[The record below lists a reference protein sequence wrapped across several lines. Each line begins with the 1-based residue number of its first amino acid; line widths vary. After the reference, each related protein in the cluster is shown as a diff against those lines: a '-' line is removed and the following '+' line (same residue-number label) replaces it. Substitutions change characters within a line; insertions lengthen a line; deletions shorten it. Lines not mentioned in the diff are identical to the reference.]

1 MKRGNNTNH
10 MFRLEFGVF
19 QMTKQVQKQKD
30 KSDLSDLGGL
40 FRASNIFLTQASR
53 TRKAILNQSK
63 QLEDFYQ
70 LLHDVKK
77 RRKVV
82 HVTGM
87 GRSGRAVEFF
97 ADLLKDLG
105 FKVSIIGRTL
115 ALPVTV
121 DDVVI
126 AFSGSGKTSTTVAN
140 VGVCVDGGARIVVL
154 TQNEKS
160 RLGRLA
166 DICLLVPKSK
176 KIVEEP
182 EIIETDKEYV
192 MALSQIPAEMRS
204 SLTPMGT
211 LFELSAL
218 LVSIG
223 LTGMIRSEKDAARAF
238 QSTVDTVISNVEKAV
253 QNMMRNKEAQKDI
266 IKVMKLFID
275 LSPASTKKVFWIGAG
290 LSGIV
295 ASMHAMRFQHLGF
308 NIHLQDDWRFRKK
321 NDILV
326 VISGSGS
333 TPFTN
338 GFVADASKEKMLTV
352 GFTSKPQSE
361 FGKKIKNLVNVPG
374 RIDPDSWY
382 NRLSEAKPFI
392 ETQFEF
398 TVAVVIE
405 SIIAQLAIHKGITET
420 EMKGRHANI
429 E

>member
-1 MKRGNNTNH
+1 
-10 MFRLEFGVF
+10 
-19 QMTKQVQKQKD
+19 
-30 KSDLSDLGGL
+30 
-40 FRASNIFLTQASR
+40 IFLTHVSKS
-53 TRKAILNQSK
+53 RKAVLNQVEPF
-63 QLEDFYQ
+63 LAFND
-70 LLHDVKK
+70 LLHETKKK
-77 RRKVV
+77 RKIV

-105 FKVSIIGRTL
+105 YKVSIIGRTL
-115 ALPVTV
+115 ALPVSK
-121 DDVVI
+121 DDVIV
-126 AFSGSGKTSTTVAN
+126 AFSGSGKTATTVAN
-140 VGVCVDGGARIVVL
+140 VSVCVDGGAKIVVL
-154 TQNEKS
+154 TQNPQS

-176 KIVEEP
+176 KLFEEP
-182 EIIETDKEYV
+182 DIIETDKDYV
-192 MALSQIPAEMRS
+192 MASSQISEEMKS
-204 SLTPMGT
+204 SLSPMGT

-223 LTGMIRSEKDAARAF
+223 LTGMLRSDKDPMRAF
-238 QSTVDTVISNVEKAV
+238 QSTMDTVISNAEKAV
-253 QNMMRNKEAQKDI
+253 SEIVKNKKIQNDV
-266 IKVMKLFID
+266 IKVLELFVG

-326 VISGSGS
+326 AISGSGS
-333 TPFTN
+333 TPYTN
-338 GFVADASKEKMLTV
+338 GFVDEAKKKNILTV
-352 GFTSKPQSE
+352 GFTSIASSD
-361 FGKKIKNLVNVPG
+361 FGNKIDKLVIVPG
-374 RIDPDSWY
+374 RLDPESWY
-382 NRLSEAKPFI
+382 NRMSEAKPFI

-398 TVAVVIE
+398 AVAVVIE

>member
-1 MKRGNNTNH
+1 
-10 MFRLEFGVF
+10 
-19 QMTKQVQKQKD
+19 MTKQFQKQKD
-30 KSDLSDLGGL
+30 EPNLNDLSGL
-40 FRASNIFLTQASR
+40 IRASNIFLVQASR
-53 TRKAILNQSK
+53 TRKAILNQNEK
-63 QLEDFYQ
+63 
-70 LLHDVKK
+70 LLALYDLLREAKK
-77 RRKVV
+77 KKNVV

-87 GRSGRAVEFF
+87 GRSGRAGEFF

-105 FKVSIIGRTL
+105 YKVSIIGRTL
-115 ALPVTV
+115 ALPVQL
-121 DDVVI
+121 DDIVI

-154 TQNEKS
+154 TQNEMS

-166 DICLLVPKSK
+166 DISLLVPKSRK
-176 KIVEEP
+176 VTEEQEP
-182 EIIETDKEYV
+182 IETDKDYV
-192 MALSQIPAEMRS
+192 LALSQIPAEMRS
-204 SLTPMGT
+204 SLSPMGT

-223 LTGMIRSEKDAARAF
+223 LTGMLRNEKDPIRAF
-238 QSTVDTVISNVEKAV
+238 QSTLDTVISNAEKAV
-253 QNMMRNKEAQKDI
+253 QEIAKKKDTQADI
-266 IKVMKLFID
+266 IRVLKLFID
-275 LSPASTKKVFWIGAG
+275 LSPASPKKVFWIGAG
-290 LSGIV
+290 LSGII

-338 GFVADASKEKMLTV
+338 GFVDEATKKQMAIV
-352 GFTSKPQSE
+352 GFTSITDSE
-361 FGKKIKNLVNVPG
+361 FGSKIKKLVRVPG
-374 RIDPDSWY
+374 RLDPDSWY
-382 NRLSEAKPFI
+382 NRLSESKPFI

-398 TVAVVIE
+398 AVAVVIE
-405 SIIAQLAIHKGITET
+405 SIIAQLAIHKGITEK

>member
-1 MKRGNNTNH
+1 
-10 MFRLEFGVF
+10 
-19 QMTKQVQKQKD
+19 MTKQVQKQKD
-30 KSDLSDLGGL
+30 EPNLNDLSGL
-40 FRASNIFLTQASR
+40 IRASNIFLVQASR
-53 TRKAILNQSK
+53 TRKAILNQDEK
-63 QLEDFYQ
+63 LMAIYD
-70 LLHDVKK
+70 LLREAKK
-77 RRKVV
+77 NRNVV

-87 GRSGRAVEFF
+87 GRSGRAGEFF

-105 FKVSIIGRTL
+105 YKVSIIGRTL
-115 ALPVTV
+115 ALPVQV
-121 DDVVI
+121 DDIVI

-154 TQNEKS
+154 TQNEIS

-166 DICLLVPKSK
+166 DIALLVPKSK
-176 KIVEEP
+176 KIIEEQ
-182 EIIETDKEYV
+182 EAIETDKDYV
-192 MALSQIPAEMRS
+192 FDLSQLPAEMRS
-204 SLTPMGT
+204 SLSPMGT

-223 LTGMIRSEKDAARAF
+223 LTGMLRSEKDPIRAF
-238 QSTVDTVISNVEKAV
+238 QSTLDTVISNAEKAV
-253 QNMMRNKEAQKDI
+253 QEIVKKKNTQEDI
-266 IKVMKLFID
+266 IRVLKLFID
-275 LSPASTKKVFWIGAG
+275 LSPASPKKVFWIGAG
-290 LSGIV
+290 LSGII

-338 GFVADASKEKMLTV
+338 GFVDEATKKQMAIV
-352 GFTSKPQSE
+352 GFTSITDSE
-361 FGKKIKNLVNVPG
+361 FGSKIKKLVRVPG
-374 RIDPDSWY
+374 RLDPDSWF
-382 NRLSEAKPFI
+382 NRLSESKPFI

-398 TVAVVIE
+398 AVAVVIE
-405 SIIAQLAIHKGITET
+405 SIIAQLAVHKGITET

>member
-1 MKRGNNTNH
+1 
-10 MFRLEFGVF
+10 
-19 QMTKQVQKQKD
+19 MTKNIQKQND
-30 KSDLSDLGGL
+30 EPNLNDLSGL
-40 FRASNIFLTQASR
+40 IRASNIFLAQASK
-53 TRKAILNQSK
+53 TRKAVLNQSEK
-63 QLEDFYQ
+63 LLALYDLLLEA
-70 LLHDVKK
+70 KK
-77 RRKVV
+77 KFNVI

-97 ADLLKDLG
+97 ADLLKDLD
-105 FKVSIIGRTL
+105 FRVSIIGQTL
-115 ALPVTV
+115 ALPVQN
-121 DDVVI
+121 DDIVI

-154 TQNEKS
+154 TQNEMS

-166 DICLLVPKSK
+166 DISLLVPKSK
-176 KIVEEP
+176 KIIEEQ
-182 EIIETDKEYV
+182 EAIETNKDYV
-192 MALSQIPAEMRS
+192 LVLSQISAEMRS
-204 SLTPMGT
+204 SLSPMGT

-223 LTGMIRSEKDAARAF
+223 LTGMLRSEKDPIRVF
-238 QSTVDTVISNVEKAV
+238 QSTLDTVISNAEKAV
-253 QNMMRNKEAQKDI
+253 QEIVKSSKTQQDV
-266 IKVMKLFID
+266 IKILKVFID
-275 LSPASTKKVFWIGAG
+275 LSSASSKKVFWIGAG
-290 LSGIV
+290 LSGII

-326 VISGSGS
+326 AISGSGS

-338 GFVADASKEKMLTV
+338 GFVDEAIKKRMITV
-352 GFTSKPQSE
+352 GFTSKTNSD
-361 FGKKIKNLVNVPG
+361 FGSKIQNLVLVPG
-374 RIDPDSWY
+374 RLDPDSWY

-398 TVAVVIE
+398 AVAVVVE
-405 SIIAQLAIHKGITET
+405 SIIAQLAIHKGITEK

>member
-1 MKRGNNTNH
+1 KS
-10 MFRLEFGVF
+10 
-19 QMTKQVQKQKD
+19 KD
-30 KSDLSDLGGL
+30 QPNLKDLTGL
-40 FRASNIFLTQASR
+40 IRASNIFLTHVSKS
-53 TRKAILNQSK
+53 RKAVLNQVEPF
-63 QLEDFYQ
+63 LAFND
-70 LLHDVKK
+70 LLHETKKK
-77 RRKVV
+77 RKIV

-105 FKVSIIGRTL
+105 YKVSIIGRTL
-115 ALPVTV
+115 ALPVSK
-121 DDVVI
+121 DDVIV
-126 AFSGSGKTSTTVAN
+126 AFSGSGKTATTVAN
-140 VGVCVDGGARIVVL
+140 VGVCVDGGAKIVVL
-154 TQNEKS
+154 TQNPQS

-176 KIVEEP
+176 KIAEEP
-182 EIIETDKEYV
+182 DIIETDKDYV
-192 MALSQIPAEMRS
+192 MASSQISEEMKS
-204 SLTPMGT
+204 SLSPMGT

-223 LTGMIRSEKDAARAF
+223 LTGMLRSEKDSMRAF
-238 QSTVDTVISNVEKAV
+238 QSTMDTVISNAEKAV
-253 QNMMRNKEAQKDI
+253 SEIAKNKKIQNDV
-266 IKVMKLFID
+266 IKVLELFVG

-326 VISGSGS
+326 AISGSGS
-333 TPFTN
+333 TPYTN
-338 GFVADASKEKMLTV
+338 GFVDEAKKKNILTI
-352 GFTSKPQSE
+352 GFTSIASSD
-361 FGKKIKNLVNVPG
+361 FGNKIDKLVIVPG
-374 RIDPDSWY
+374 RLDPESWY
-382 NRLSEAKPFI
+382 NRMSEAKPFI

-398 TVAVVIE
+398 AVAVVIE

>member
-1 MKRGNNTNH
+1 M
-10 MFRLEFGVF
+10 V
-19 QMTKQVQKQKD
+19 KQEKKQQTQALNLH
-30 KSDLSDLGGL
+30 DLTGL
-40 FRASNIFLTQASR
+40 IRASNIFLTQANR
-53 TRKAILNQSK
+53 TRKAMLNQADK
-63 QLEDFYQ
+63 LIAFYNLMLET
-70 LLHDVKK
+70 KK
-77 RRKVV
+77 KHKVV

-97 ADLLKDLG
+97 AEMLKDLG
-105 FKVSIIGRTL
+105 FRVSIIGRTL

-121 DDVVI
+121 DDVVV
-126 AFSGSGKTSTTVAN
+126 AFSGSGKTSTTIAN
-140 VGVCVDGGARIVVL
+140 VGVCVDGGATIVAL

-176 KIVEEP
+176 KLIEEP
-182 EIIETDKEYV
+182 VAIETDKEYV
-192 MALSQIPAEMRS
+192 LALSQIPEEMRS
-204 SLTPMGT
+204 SLSPMGT

-218 LVSIG
+218 LISIS
-223 LTGMIRSEKDAARAF
+223 LIGMLRGEKEPVRSF
-238 QSTVDTVISNVEKAV
+238 QSTLDTVISNAEKAV
-253 QNMMRNKEAQKDI
+253 QEIVKNKKTQENI
-266 IKVMKLFID
+266 INVLEVFVN
-275 LSPASTKKVFWIGAG
+275 LSPLSTKNVFWVGAG

-308 NIHLQDDWRFRKK
+308 NIHLQDDWRFRKR

-326 VISGSGS
+326 AISGSGS

-338 GFVADASKEKMLTV
+338 GFVSEAKKKRIFTI
-352 GFTSKPQSE
+352 GFTSNVKSE
-361 FGKKIKNLVNVPG
+361 FASKIDVLIKVPG
-374 RIDPDSWY
+374 RLDPESWY
-382 NRLSEAKPFI
+382 NRLSEDKPFI

-398 TVAVVIE
+398 AVAIVIE

>member
-1 MKRGNNTNH
+1 
-10 MFRLEFGVF
+10 
-19 QMTKQVQKQKD
+19 MTKQVKKQND
-30 KSDLSDLGGL
+30 EPNLYDLGGL
-40 FRASNIFLTQASR
+40 FRAGNIFLTQASR
-53 TRKAILNQSK
+53 TRKAMLNQGEA
-63 QLEDFYQ
+63 LVALCE
-70 LLHDVKK
+70 LLLDAKK
-77 RRKVV
+77 KRKVV

-105 FKVSIIGRTL
+105 FKLSIIGRTL

-121 DDVVI
+121 DDVVV

-140 VGVCVDGGARIVVL
+140 VGVCVDGGAKIVVL
-154 TQNEKS
+154 TQNEQS

-176 KIVEEP
+176 KIIEEP
-182 EIIETDKEYV
+182 EVIETDKEYV
-192 MALSQIPAEMRS
+192 MDLSQIPVEMRS
-204 SLTPMGT
+204 SLSPMGT

-223 LTGMIRSEKDAARAF
+223 ITGMIRSDKDPIRSF
-238 QSTVDTVISNVEKAV
+238 QSTLDTVLSNTEKAIHEIAKNKNLQEDIV
-253 QNMMRNKEAQKDI
+253 Q
-266 IKVMKLFID
+266 VMKLFID
-275 LSPASTKKVFWIGAG
+275 LSPTSTKKVFWIGAG

-338 GFVADASKEKMLTV
+338 GFVDEATRKKMITV
-352 GFTSKPQSE
+352 GFTSKPDSE
-361 FGKKIKNLVNVPG
+361 FGKKISKLVTVPG
-374 RIDPDSWY
+374 RLDPESWY
-382 NRLSEAKPFI
+382 NRLSESKPFI

-398 TVAVVIE
+398 AVAVVIE

>member
-1 MKRGNNTNH
+1 MTEQIKEKNNEPN
-10 MFRLEFGVF
+10 LN
-19 QMTKQVQKQKD
+19 D
-30 KSDLSDLGGL
+30 ISGL
-40 FRASNIFLTQASR
+40 IRASNIFLAQASR
-53 TRKAILNQSK
+53 TRKSLLNQSEK
-63 QLEDFYQ
+63 LLALYDLLLEA
-70 LLHDVKK
+70 KK
-77 RRKVV
+77 NLNVI

-105 FKVSIIGRTL
+105 FRVSIIGRTL
-115 ALPVTV
+115 AQPVHI

-140 VGVCVDGGARIVVL
+140 VGVCVDGGARIIVL
-154 TQNEKS
+154 TQNEMS

-166 DICLLVPKSK
+166 DIALLVPKSK
-176 KIVEEP
+176 KIIEEQ
-182 EIIETDKEYV
+182 EAIETDKDYV
-192 MALSQIPAEMRS
+192 LALSQIPVEMRS
-204 SLTPMGT
+204 SLSPMGT

-223 LTGMIRSEKDAARAF
+223 LTGMLRSEKKPIRTF
-238 QSTVDTVISNVEKAV
+238 QSTLDTVISNAEKAV
-253 QNMMRNKEAQKDI
+253 QEIVKNNENQQDVVR
-266 IKVMKLFID
+266 VLKLFID
-275 LSPASTKKVFWIGAG
+275 LSPASPKKVFWIGAG
-290 LSGIV
+290 LSGII

-326 VISGSGS
+326 AISGSGS

-338 GFVADASKEKMLTV
+338 GFVEEATKKQMVTV
-352 GFTSKPQSE
+352 GFTSKTDSE
-361 FGKKIKNLVNVPG
+361 FGTKIQNLVRVPG
-374 RIDPDSWY
+374 RLDPDSWY

-398 TVAVVIE
+398 AVAVVIE
-405 SIIAQLAIHKGITET
+405 SIIAQLAIHKGITEK

>member
-1 MKRGNNTNH
+1 
-10 MFRLEFGVF
+10 
-19 QMTKQVQKQKD
+19 MTKQVQKQKD
-30 KSDLSDLGGL
+30 EPNLNDLSGL
-40 FRASNIFLTQASR
+40 IRASNIFLAQASR
-53 TRKAILNQSK
+53 TRKAILNQNEN
-63 QLEDFYQ
+63 LMALNE
-70 LLHDVKK
+70 LLREAKK
-77 RRKVV
+77 KKNVV

-87 GRSGRAVEFF
+87 GRSGRAGEFF

-105 FKVSIIGRTL
+105 YKVSIIGRTL
-115 ALPVTV
+115 ALPVQV
-121 DDVVI
+121 DDIVI

-154 TQNEKS
+154 TQNEMS

-166 DICLLVPKSK
+166 DIALLVPKSK
-176 KIVEEP
+176 KIIEEQ
-182 EIIETDKEYV
+182 EAIETDKDHV
-192 MALSQIPAEMRS
+192 FDLSQLPAEMRS
-204 SLTPMGT
+204 SLSPMGT

-223 LTGMIRSEKDAARAF
+223 LTGMLRSEKDPIRSF
-238 QSTVDTVISNVEKAV
+238 QSTLDTVISNAEKAV
-253 QNMMRNKEAQKDI
+253 QEIVKKKDTQEDI
-266 IKVMKLFID
+266 IRVLKLFID
-275 LSPASTKKVFWIGAG
+275 LSPASPKKVFWIGAG
-290 LSGIV
+290 LSGII

-338 GFVADASKEKMLTV
+338 GFVDEATKKQMAIV
-352 GFTSKPQSE
+352 GFTSITDSE
-361 FGKKIKNLVNVPG
+361 FGNKIKKLVRVPG
-374 RIDPDSWY
+374 RLDPDSWY
-382 NRLSEAKPFI
+382 NRLSESKPFI

-398 TVAVVIE
+398 AVAVVIE
-405 SIIAQLAIHKGITET
+405 SIIAQLAIHKGITEK

>member
-1 MKRGNNTNH
+1 MSK
-10 MFRLEFGVF
+10 EVP
-19 QMTKQVQKQKD
+19 K
-30 KSDLSDLGGL
+30 KSATAKPDLGDFSGL
-40 FRASNIFLTQASR
+40 IRASNIFLSQANR
-53 TRKAILNQSK
+53 TRKALLNQGDK
-63 QLEDFYQ
+63 LLKLRDLLLEAK
-70 LLHDVKK
+70 KK
-77 RRKVV
+77 RKII

-97 ADLLKDLG
+97 GDLLKDLG
-105 FKVSIIGRTL
+105 FRVSMIGRTL

-126 AFSGSGKTSTTVAN
+126 SFSGSGKTSTTVAN
-140 VGVCVDGGARIVVL
+140 VGVCVDGGAKIITL
-154 TQNEKS
+154 TQNEHS
-160 RLGRLA
+160 RLGKLA

-176 KIVEEP
+176 KLQRAEEP
-182 EIIETDKEYV
+182 LEIETDKGFVY
-192 MALSQIPAEMRS
+192 AISQIPEEMKS
-204 SLTPMGT
+204 SLSPMGT

-223 LTGMIRSEKDAARAF
+223 ITGMLHSEDGGSVKAF
-238 QSTVDTVISNVEKAV
+238 QSTVDTVIDNAEKAV
-253 QNMMRNKEAQKDI
+253 QTI
-266 IKVMKLFID
+266 IKKEKTQDEIIKIMKFFID

-321 NDILV
+321 NDIIV
-326 VISGSGS
+326 AISGSGS

-338 GFVADASKEKMLTV
+338 SYVAEAKKKGMIAI
-352 GFTSKPQSE
+352 GFTSNIDSE
-361 FGKKIKNLVNVPG
+361 FGSLTDITVKVPG
-374 RIDPDSWY
+374 RLDPESWY
-382 NRLSEAKPFI
+382 NRMSESKPFI

-398 TVAVVIE
+398 TAAVVIE
-405 SIIAQLAIHKGITET
+405 SIIAQLAIHKGITES

>member
-1 MKRGNNTNH
+1 MVPK
-10 MFRLEFGVF
+10 FGVF
-19 QMTKQVQKQKD
+19 PMAEETKEGDKTPNLKD
-30 KSDLSDLGGL
+30 LTGL
-40 FRASNIFLTQASR
+40 VRASNIFLTQASK
-53 TRKAILNQSK
+53 TRKAILNQQEK
-63 QLEDFYQ
+63 LVEFNN
-70 LLHDVKK
+70 LLTETK
-77 RRKVV
+77 RKRKIV

-105 FKVSIIGRTL
+105 FKVSMIGRTL
-115 ALPVTV
+115 ALPVSV
-121 DDVVI
+121 DDIVI

-140 VGVCVDGGARIVVL
+140 VGVCVDGGAKIVVL
-154 TQNEKS
+154 TQNPKS

-176 KIVEEP
+176 KLFEEP
-182 EIIETDKEYV
+182 AVIETDKDYV
-192 MALSQIPAEMRS
+192 MALSQIPEEMKS
-204 SLTPMGT
+204 SLSPMGT

-218 LVSIG
+218 LVAIA
-223 LTGMIRSEKDAARAF
+223 LTGMLRNGDNDPMCVF
-238 QSTVDTVISNVEKAV
+238 QSTLDIVISNAEKAV
-253 QNMMRNKEAQKDI
+253 QEIIKNKKSQEDI
-266 IKVMKLFID
+266 INVLELFVG

-290 LSGIV
+290 LSGII

-308 NIHLQDDWRFRKK
+308 NIHLQGDWRFRKK

-326 VISGSGS
+326 AISGSGS

-338 GFVADASKEKMLTV
+338 SYIEGAKKKKMITV
-352 GFTSKPQSE
+352 GFTSIENSN
-361 FGKKIKNLVNVPG
+361 FGKRVDKLVKVPG
-374 RIDPDSWY
+374 RLDPESWY
-382 NRLSEAKPFI
+382 NRMSEAKPFI

-398 TVAVVIE
+398 AVVVVVE

>member
-1 MKRGNNTNH
+1 MDKKSK
-10 MFRLEFGVF
+10 
-19 QMTKQVQKQKD
+19 KQLNQVLNLN
-30 KSDLSDLGGL
+30 DLTGL
-40 FRASNIFLTQASR
+40 IRASNIFLSQANR
-53 TRKAILNQSK
+53 TRKAMLNQADK
-63 QLEDFYQ
+63 LAAFYDLMLET
-70 LLHDVKK
+70 KK
-77 RRKVV
+77 KRKVV

-97 ADLLKDLG
+97 ADMLKDLN
-105 FKVSIIGRTL
+105 FRVSIIGRTL
-115 ALPVTV
+115 ALPVNV

-126 AFSGSGKTSTTVAN
+126 AFSGSGKTSTTIAN
-140 VGVCVDGGARIVVL
+140 VGVCVDGGATIIAL

-176 KIVEEP
+176 KLIEEP
-182 EIIETDKEYV
+182 AAIETDKDYV
-192 MALSQIPAEMRS
+192 LALSQIPEEMKS
-204 SLTPMGT
+204 SLSPMGT

-218 LVSIG
+218 LVSIS
-223 LTGMIRSEKDAARAF
+223 LIGMLRGEKEPVRSF
-238 QSTVDTVISNVEKAV
+238 QSTLDTVISNAEKAV
-253 QNMMRNKEAQKDI
+253 QEIVKNKKTQENI
-266 IKVMKLFID
+266 IKVLELFVN
-275 LSPASTKKVFWIGAG
+275 LSPASSKKVFWVGAG

-308 NIHLQDDWRFRKK
+308 NIHLQDDWRFRKR

-326 VISGSGS
+326 AISGSGS

-338 GFVADASKEKMLTV
+338 GFVSEAKRKKIITV
-352 GFTSKPQSE
+352 GFTSNTNSE
-361 FGKKIKNLVNVPG
+361 FASQIDILIKVPG
-374 RIDPDSWY
+374 RLDPESWY
-382 NRLSEAKPFI
+382 NRLSEDKPFI

-398 TVAVVIE
+398 AVAIVIE